1 MKFRKLLASHVL
13 NDEVLFR
20 GCGIQREGEQSDTSG
35 HVPATPTRALI
46 RIGDVWP
53 GGKCARKDLC
63 YSPCPGG
70 VLTFCLH

>member
-1 MKFRKLLASHVL
+1 MMRYCLEDVAFKEKVNSLIPL
-13 NDEVLFR
+13 
-20 GCGIQREGEQSDTSG
+20 
-35 HVPATPTRALI
+35 VPATPTRALI

-53 GGKCARKDLC
+53 GGKCASKDLC